1 MVHQILLR
9 TSSLKLLIL
18 VLLTHYLFFYIGR
31 PINLNLR
38 RKNWR
43 APDSSSSAAA
53 ASQAE
58 NPNAYFGAASEF
70 GPPPSQESDTA
81 PQGTAQQQVDVAAE
95 ARRRAQAASD
105 RAEQQQQ
112 QQQQEYQ
119 ARRRMTEHQRHQYV
133 KAQQVAGTVRDHETM
148 NDVGD
153 DEMGGTA
160 VYGVVED
167 VDADD
172 LDL

>member
-1 MVHQILLR
+1 MAMILR
-9 TSSLKLLIL
+9 
-18 VLLTHYLFFYIGR
+18 VVEVFMMMR
-31 PINLNLR
+31 
-38 RKNWR
+38 
-43 APDSSSSAAA
+43 
-53 ASQAE
+53 
-58 NPNAYFGAASEF
+58 
-70 GPPPSQESDTA
+70 
-81 PQGTAQQQVDVAAE
+81 DVATE

-112 QQQQEYQ
+112 EYQ
-119 ARRRMTEHQRHQYV
+119 ARRRMAEHQRHQYV
-133 KAQQVAGTVRDHETM
+133 QAQQVAGTLRDHKTM

-153 DEMGGTA
+153 DEMGGGA